1 MAEKNREIDIKES
14 VDQLLIKMFNEQLLE
29 TELSELYQMLRVI
42 YYPFIVWKLQCVYD
56 AEDAFQDWIYALYQ
70 ARSLRMPDNP
80 AAYAVKMLK
89 NIISQY
95 VKKKNKQ
102 ANLDSALKEIAV
114 TIGTESGTYIG
125 YDTMNITVS
134 LSADIFHDE
143 LQELLYKLSIIE
155 RQYLILNVIWS
166 YTSREI
172 ADAFNDT
179 VAAVTK
185 RIQRAKKKM
194 KGYIQNLNVDG
205 V

>member
-29 TELSELYQMLRVI
+29 TELSELYQMLRVD

-114 TIGTESGTYIG
+114 TIGTEGGTYIG

>member
-1 MAEKNREIDIKES
+1 MAEKNRKIDIKES

-29 TELSELYQMLRVI
+29 TELWELYQMLRVN

-70 ARSLRMPDNP
+70 ARSLRMPNNP
-80 AAYAVKMLK
+80 VAYAVKMLK

-95 VKKKNKQ
+95 VKKKIKQ
-102 ANLDSALKEIAV
+102 AKLDSALKEIAV
-114 TIGTESGTYIG
+114 TIDTEGDTYIG

-134 LSADIFHDE
+134 LSVDIFHEE

-172 ADAFNDT
+172 ADASNDT